1 MTEILEKLFESD
13 PKVRILRI
21 CMRNSDD
28 SFTREDLA
36 KRSQLRPRVVSQE
49 LEKLVR
55 IGVIERGTARIT
67 EEKIQKKRYG
77 KKYKIK
83 IITKSRKATI
93 YFANKN
99 LEIFPEL
106 QNLISK
112 ASVTSKREIA
122 NKIKSLGSIKLA
134 LVSGIFINNPNSRT
148 DLLIVGDKVSTK
160 KVNAF
165 LSKIEADL
173 GKSIHYTLMDTS
185 EFKYRISMYDRFLRD
200 ILEFP
205 HEKLIN
211 KVNI

>member
-36 KRSQLRPRVVSQE
+36 KRSRLRPRVVSQE

-67 EEKIQKKRYG
+67 EEKIQKKKHG

-83 IITKSRKATI
+83 IITKSRKAKI

-112 ASVTSKREIA
+112 AAVASKREIA
-122 NKIKSLGSIKLA
+122 NKVKSLGNIKLA

-148 DLLIVGDKVSTK
+148 DLLIVGDKVSVK
-160 KVNAF
+160 KVNSF

-185 EFKYRISMYDRFLRD
+185 EFKYRINMYDRFLRD

>member
-21 CMRNSDD
+21 CMRNSED

-36 KRSQLRPRVVSQE
+36 KRSQLRLRVVSQE

-55 IGVIERGTARIT
+55 IGVIERGNARIT
-67 EEKIQKKRYG
+67 EEKIQKKKYG
-77 KKYKIK
+77 EKYKIK

-122 NKIKSLGSIKLA
+122 NKIKSLGNIKLA

-148 DLLIVGDKVSTK
+148 DLLIVGDKISAK